1 MEVSFGVIML
11 ALVNGRPKVLAI
23 KEVLHHYVEY
33 RKTVIVR
40 RTHFELKKAEDRAH
54 REKELGYNSCYL
66 DSGVNPSDY
75 GGWDV
80 SGSSVLVYVLEDA
93 PDSYLEGL
101 ATVLD
106 DAGAASILIFDRE
119 GASLYRKTPFDT
131 GALWGQPQ
139 VSNESAWLS
148 MLQHAA

>member
-1 MEVSFGVIML
+1 MEECTFYIGTL
-11 ALVNGRPKVLAI
+11 
-23 KEVLHHYVEY
+23 E
-33 RKTVIVR
+33 
-40 RTHFELKKAEDRAH
+40 AEDRSK
-54 REKELGYNSCYL
+54 RERELGYNSYYL

-119 GASLYRKTPFDT
+119 GDSLYRKTPFDT
-131 GALWGQPQ
+131 GVLWGQPR
-139 VSNESAWLS
+139 VSNESARLS
-148 MLQHAA
+148 MLKHAG